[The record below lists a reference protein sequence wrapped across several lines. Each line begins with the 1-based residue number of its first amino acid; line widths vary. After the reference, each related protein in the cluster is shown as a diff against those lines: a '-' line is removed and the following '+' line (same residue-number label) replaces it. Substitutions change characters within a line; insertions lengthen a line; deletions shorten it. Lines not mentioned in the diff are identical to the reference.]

1 MTRGRALECEHDR
14 ASASVAEIATK
25 IRTAYDGGPQVPGLI
40 GRESSIAQPHKLAL
54 NRLRVEGRHE
64 PEGLERKRP

>member
-1 MTRGRALECEHDR
+1 MAK
-14 ASASVAEIATK
+14 IATK
-25 IRTAYDGGPQVPGLI
+25 ITSAYDGRPQVPGLI

-64 PEGLERKRP
+64 PEGLERNGL